1 MATVNPDLRPELHDR
16 FDRVAHQLCNALILA
31 RAALALVERIEEQVP
46 DQYRL
51 PDSFNLA
58 VDVGRLAVAAVD
70 RSGDVFEDLQ
80 REMLDRFAPFDG
92 EKRPRPAPLA
102 VV

>member
-80 REMLDRFAPFDG
+80 REMLDRFAPHEG
-92 EKRPRPAPLA
+92 RAAGSALPIRRG
-102 VV
+102 